1 MFAHWARK
9 KGNHKMSA
17 FYVFPFPALRV
28 TRPPLTLELRKT
40 LRMSLGSRQE
50 YHVPRAQRFVGSM
63 FCLDPE
69 KARPWSLHYTQHYY
83 VSRSLFFLEQPR
95 MTLTFSSSFL
105 SFRSE
110 EITGV
115 HHCAHFLQ
123 CWAPTQASQCDMQSP
138 TESYAQ
144 VNMCVLFFFFF

>member
-1 MFAHWARK
+1 MRLWNRSPLVSCVCILSLQQDFQLRPGTRLSVPFLWCFPSFWLSGELGRGRWLTMFAHWARK

-83 VSRSLFFLEQPR
+83 VSRSLFFLE
-95 MTLTFSSSFL
+95 
-105 SFRSE
+105 
-110 EITGV
+110 
-115 HHCAHFLQ
+115 
-123 CWAPTQASQCDMQSP
+123 
-138 TESYAQ
+138 
-144 VNMCVLFFFFF
+144 